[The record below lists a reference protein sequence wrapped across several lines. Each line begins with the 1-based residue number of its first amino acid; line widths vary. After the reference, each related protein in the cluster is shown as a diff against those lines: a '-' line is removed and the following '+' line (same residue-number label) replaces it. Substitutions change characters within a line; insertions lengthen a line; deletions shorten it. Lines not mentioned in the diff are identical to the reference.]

1 MVHDGY
7 APDRVAGVDF
17 GDLDAAPA
25 GHGFPATGRELI
37 GYCGDQRI
45 QHQRGG
51 ERFGDLVEPPAGETF
66 DSPGAV
72 HQAVLGVI
80 GEEAV
85 VREGYSDR
93 DPLGRDE
100 PGSEDR
106 SF

>member
-17 GDLDAAPA
+17 GDLDDALA
-25 GHGFPATGRELI
+25 GHDFPATCRELI
-37 GYCGDQRI
+37 ESCGDERI
-45 QHQRGG
+45 EHQRGG
-51 ERFGDLVEPPAGETF
+51 ERFGDLMEPLSGETF

-85 VREGYSDR
+85 GREGYSDR
-93 DPLGRDE
+93 DPIGRDE